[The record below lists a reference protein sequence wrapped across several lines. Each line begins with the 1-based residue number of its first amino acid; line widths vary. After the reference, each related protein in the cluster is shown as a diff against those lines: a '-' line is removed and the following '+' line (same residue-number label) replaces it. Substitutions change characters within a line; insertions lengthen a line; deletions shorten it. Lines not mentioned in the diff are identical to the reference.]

1 MIDRVRLSAS
11 ARNQL
16 ITLKRKTGLE
26 YNNSICRYAL
36 CLSLENESLPPQE
49 VYSFNGGVGID
60 WRTFTGGNEELYWNL
75 LVIRMGMEGREPD
88 DEGVRYYLTA
98 HLHRG
103 LSFLSAKSEA
113 ELQELFSDLV

>member
-1 MIDRVRLSAS
+1 MIDRVRLSAG

-16 ITLKRKTGLE
+16 IALKRKTGLE

-49 VYSFNGGVGID
+49 IFSFNGGLEID
-60 WRTFTGGNEELYWNL
+60 WRTFTGGNEDLYWNL
-75 LVIRMGMEGREPD
+75 VAIRVARDGKVPD
-88 DEGVRYYLTA
+88 DEGVRGCLTA

-103 LSFLSAKSEA
+103 LSFLAAKSEA
-113 ELQELFSDLV
+113 ELQELFSKLI